1 MGTISQSAETSRQRP
16 IVWVGTIQYDV
27 THEQPQMVQIRL
39 DMAEVSP
46 VRLSAREEHALEG
59 LRNYQCIQC
68 RRNGTREPIGRQ
80 SYDVQSTRLT
90 IVSCNRA

>member
-16 IVWVGTIQYDV
+16 IVWVGAIQYDV

-46 VRLSAREEHALEG
+46 KRISARKEHAAEG
-59 LRNYQCIQC
+59 L
-68 RRNGTREPIGRQ
+68 
-80 SYDVQSTRLT
+80 
-90 IVSCNRA
+90 